1 MSIELFAIISHT
13 PPPPKEATMIKTR
26 EIAANFGYF
35 FQHSIS
41 IVTYF
46 LKIGKFWKFKGF
58 FWLLFIWMEYRYKRP
73 NHHTTDNIQ

>member
-1 MSIELFAIISHT
+1 MSMLFAIISHT
-13 PPPPKEATMIKTR
+13 PWPPKEVTMIKTR

-35 FQHSIS
+35 FQDSIS

-46 LKIGKFWKFKGF
+46 LKIGKFWKFKGVF
-58 FWLLFIWMEYRYKRP
+58 LLLSIGMEYGYKRL